1 MLKEINCLLSECSRR
16 TSYET
21 FICLGRY
28 LESIQSGTSERRAVC
43 SKMYASANSKA
54 QLIREW
60 QSIVYEMRIGEAK
73 AA

>member
-1 MLKEINCLLSECSRR
+1 MLKELNSIMSECSRR
-16 TSYET
+16 TSDEI

-28 LESIQSGTSERRAVC
+28 LESIQSGTYERRAVC

-60 QSIVYEMRIGEAK
+60 QTIVYEMRISEAK